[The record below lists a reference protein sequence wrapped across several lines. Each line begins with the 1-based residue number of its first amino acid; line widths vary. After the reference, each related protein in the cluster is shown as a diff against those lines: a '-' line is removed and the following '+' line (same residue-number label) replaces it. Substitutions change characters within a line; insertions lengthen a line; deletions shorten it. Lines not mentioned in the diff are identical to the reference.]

1 MLNATYEFQRR
12 PGALNSFLGSNPFD
26 QAAYPPG
33 PTRQFAMSKWLLTSH
48 SILYNGNVVI

>member
-33 PTRQFAMSKWLLTSH
+33 PTRQFAMSK
-48 SILYNGNVVI
+48 